1 MEIESKRDCPLYTA
15 RIIRD
20 VKVGPSPAWLT
31 KRLELIGCRS
41 VNNVVDITNYV
52 LFTWGEPLHAF
63 DLNKLKGDTIIVRRA
78 KSGEKIIAIDGEEK
92 ILDPDILV
100 IADDQKPVALAGVMG
115 GKDTEVTEATQNIL
129 LEAAVFNPIV
139 VRRGRQKLGIQSDS
153 SYRFERGVDA
163 ETVESASRQAAGLIR
178 ELTGGSCALAKSSGL
193 PKIKK
198 QSINLSVFTAQKILG
213 VNIAA
218 AKIKKI
224 LNDLGFKTKAKAKNS
239 FRVAIPA
246 HRPDVE
252 LEVDLIEEIA
262 RISGYDNIPTTLPV
276 VEPQVSADQPRILVS
291 AIKNILTGL
300 GLNEV
305 ITYSLMDKDLLR
317 NFRGAQADEA
327 IEILN
332 PLSQEQGI
340 LRPQLM
346 PSLAACVAYNL
357 NQKQEYVNIF
367 EIAHGFLASNF
378 GPKEELLLGMALCG
392 AKPLLLEQGLI
403 KDTAEPLHL
412 KGICE
417 ALFVRLGARDYSF
430 KTADNTD
437 RIPIYVSGE
446 EIGFIAG
453 LKKNILDSLGIKN
466 KEVFV
471 AELNLSRLLSYA
483 DLNKKFIRLAVYPG
497 ISRDISLFLKEE
509 TLAGDI
515 LEAIKEQGSP
525 LLREAK
531 VIDYYKGKQIPAG
544 FKGFTISCFYRR
556 DERTLTEAEINPV
569 HSAICDFLTKRFA
582 AQIR

>member
-1 MEIESKRDCPLYTA
+1 
-15 RIIRD
+15 
-20 VKVGPSPAWLT
+20 
-31 KRLELIGCRS
+31 
-41 VNNVVDITNYV
+41 
-52 LFTWGEPLHAF
+52 
-63 DLNKLKGDTIIVRRA
+63 
-78 KSGEKIIAIDGEEK
+78 
-92 ILDPDILV
+92 
-100 IADDQKPVALAGVMG
+100 
-115 GKDTEVTEATQNIL
+115 
-129 LEAAVFNPIV
+129 

-153 SYRFERGVDA
+153 SYRFERGVDV

-198 QSINLSVFTAQKILG
+198 QSINLSVSTAQKILG
-213 VNIAA
+213 VNITTT
-218 AKIKKI
+218 KIKKI
-224 LNDLGFKTKAKAKNS
+224 LNGLGFKTKAKAKNS
-239 FRVAIPA
+239 FRVVNPA

-252 LEVDLIEEIA
+252 LEIDLIEEIA
-262 RISGYDNIPTTLPV
+262 RIFGYDNIPTTLPA
-276 VEPQVSADQPRILVS
+276 VEPQVSADQQRILVS

-317 NFRGAQADEA
+317 SFRGAQADQA

-346 PSLAACVAYNL
+346 PSLAVCLAYNL

-367 EIAHGFLASNF
+367 EIAHGFSASNS

-392 AKPLLLEQGLI
+392 VKPLLLEQGLI

-417 ALFVRLGARDYSF
+417 TLFVRLGARDYSF
-430 KTADNTD
+430 KTADNAD
-437 RIPIYVSGE
+437 RISVYVAGE

-466 KEVFV
+466 KEVIV

-509 TLAGDI
+509 TLAGDV

-525 LLREAK
+525 LLRQVK

-556 DERTLTEAEINPV
+556 DERTLTEAEINPL